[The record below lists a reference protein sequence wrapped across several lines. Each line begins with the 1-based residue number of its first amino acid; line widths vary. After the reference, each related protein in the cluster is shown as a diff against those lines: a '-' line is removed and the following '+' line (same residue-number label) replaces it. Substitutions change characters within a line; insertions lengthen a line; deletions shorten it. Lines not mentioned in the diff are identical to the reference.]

1 MSSEEY
7 SPIIEQQYTLKDAL
21 IQACRA
27 ARISNNL
34 VCGGRQSVKKILNN
48 EAKIVLVA
56 KDCEPRI
63 LTIAKSFSEKNKIP
77 IISIEDRKELGQIV
91 RFEKVSSSGKVKN
104 SGCGIAVIRDF
115 NEKTKATEYIL
126 NELVAQ

>member
-34 VCGGRQSVKKILNN
+34 VCGGRQSVKSILNN
-48 EAKIVLVA
+48 EARMVLIA

-63 LTIAKSFSEKNKIP
+63 LTIATALSEKNKIP

-91 RFEKVSSSGKVKN
+91 RFEKVTAGGKILN
-104 SGCGIAVIRDF
+104 SGCGIAVIKDF
-115 NEKTKATEYIL
+115 NEKTKATEFIL